1 MLHQG
6 LIVRVSLVVNNYDI
20 DPKAVWNGLMGNRP
34 QTVGQHPRTSH
45 SANANRNA
53 AAHPLWQSAELGYRM
68 RDDVPTIEMRCHCN
82 EIPRL
87 QVTE

>member
-6 LIVRVSLVVNNYDI
+6 LIVRVRFVVNDDDI
-20 DPKAVWNGLMGNRP
+20 DRNALWDGLLGNRP

-53 AAHPLWQSAELGYRM
+53 RADAL
-68 RDDVPTIEMRCHCN
+68 
-82 EIPRL
+82 
-87 QVTE
+87 